1 MKEINF
7 EETVKN
13 IRLILKNYIIK
24 SDLKSLVIG
33 VSGGIDSALVCALA
47 KPVVDEL
54 GIPLIGRSLSIQT
67 NKPDEEERARNIGS
81 LFCTD
86 FKEVDLSDNFIA
98 MKTIDDME
106 GVSENDF
113 NYKIR
118 MGNIK
123 ARIRMIYLY
132 NLASKYNGLVL
143 STDNESELMCGFW
156 TLNGDVGDYAPIQH
170 LWKTEVY
177 AMTEYLSMLGTTE
190 ERNALMSC
198 VECNATDGLG
208 ITSSDLDQLLPD
220 WKNRHKNTRTG
231 YKEVDGI
238 FINYFNLVE
247 KLNNTTNAI
256 DKANITELI
265 NIMNE
270 SPVIQRYFKTEF
282 KRNHPTIIDREKFV
296 IYR

>member
-1 MKEINF
+1 MKELNF

-13 IRLILKNYIIK
+13 IRLILKDYIIK
-24 SDLKSLVIG
+24 SNLKSLVIG

-86 FKEVDLSDNFIA
+86 FKEVDLSENFIA
-98 MKTIDDME
+98 MKNIDDME
-106 GVSENDF
+106 GVSDNDF

-132 NLASKYNGLVL
+132 NLAAKSGGMVMGTENLCEHYL
-143 STDNESELMCGFW
+143 SFFTRGGDEISDFESIKG
-156 TLNGDVGDYAPIQH
+156 
-170 LWKTEVY
+170 LWKYEVY
-177 AMTEYLSMLGTTE
+177 AMTEYLSILGTQE
-190 ERNALMSC
+190 ERSALMSC

-208 ITSSDLDQLLPD
+208 ISNTDLDQILPD
-220 WKNRHKNTRTG
+220 WKNRHTTTKTG
-231 YKEVDGI
+231 YKEVDDT
-238 FINYFNLVE
+238 FINYFNLLE

-256 DKANITELI
+256 DKSNITEII
-265 NIMNE
+265 NIMCE
-270 SPVIQRYFKTEF
+270 SPVIQRYLKTDH
-282 KRNHPTIIDREKFV
+282 KRRGAYVINRDKFCF
-296 IYR
+296 